1 MATSEPRASVDGNGF
16 TVRDGRPGDVAALVT
31 LSRKTFTDKF
41 GALYPPEDLAAFLDQ
56 YHSEAY
62 YSAALADSKNLVRV
76 AEADGARLS
85 AYLLCSPLSLPAD
98 NASPGAL
105 ELKRIYV
112 DTPLQGRGLGSAFV
126 GEAIA
131 WAKAFGAPELYLSVF
146 SENDGARKL
155 YERHGWKKVSEF
167 IFEVGSTQDL
177 EFLMRL
183 DL

>member
-1 MATSEPRASVDGNGF
+1 MEKSESSARADGKGF
-16 TVRDGRPGDVAALVT
+16 SVRDGHPDDLAALVV

-41 GALYPPEDLAAFLDQ
+41 GALYPPDDLKAFLDQ

-62 YSAALADSKNLVRV
+62 YAEALADSANLVRV
-76 AEADGARLS
+76 AETDDENLS

-98 NASPGAL
+98 KALPGAL

-126 GEAIA
+126 SEAIA
-131 WAKAFGAPELYLSVF
+131 WAKERGAPELYLSVF

-155 YERHGWKKVSEF
+155 YERYGWKKVSEF
-167 IFEVGSTQDL
+167 IFEVGGTQDL

-183 DL
+183 EL

>member
-1 MATSEPRASVDGNGF
+1 METSELRAPANGKDF
-16 TVRDGRPGDVAALVT
+16 AVRDAGPDDLSALVA

-41 GALYPPEDLAAFLDQ
+41 GALYPSEDLTAFLDQ
-56 YHSEAY
+56 YHNEAY
-62 YSAALADSKNLVRV
+62 YAAALADPVNLVRV
-76 AEADGARLS
+76 AATSDGTLY
-85 AYLLCSPLSLPAD
+85 AYLLCSSLSLPAD
-98 NASPGAL
+98 NARPGAL

-112 DTPLQGRGLGSAFV
+112 DAPLQGRGLGSAFV

-131 WAKAFGAPELYLSVF
+131 WAEARGAPELYLSVF
-146 SENDGARKL
+146 SENDSARKL

-167 IFEVGSTQDL
+167 IFEVGRVQDL

>member
-1 MATSEPRASVDGNGF
+1 METSEPRASDDGKGF
-16 TVRDGRPGDVAALVT
+16 TVRDGRPDDLAALVT

-41 GALYPPEDLAAFLDQ
+41 GALYPPEDLTAFLDQ
-56 YHSEAY
+56 YHSEGY
-62 YSAALADSKNLVRV
+62 YAAVLADPANLVRV
-76 AEADGARLS
+76 AETDNRTLS

-98 NASPGAL
+98 NAREGAL

-112 DTPLQGRGLGSAFV
+112 DTPVQGRELGSALV
-126 GEAIA
+126 REAIA
-131 WAKAFGAPELYLSVF
+131 WAKARGAPELFLSVF

-167 IFEVGSTQDL
+167 IFEVGRTQDL

>member
-1 MATSEPRASVDGNGF
+1 METSEPRASARSRGF
-16 TVRDGRPGDVAALVT
+16 TVRDGRPGDLAALVS

-41 GALYPPEDLAAFLDQ
+41 GALYPPEDLTAFLDQ
-56 YHSEAY
+56 YHSAAY
-62 YSAALADSKNLVRV
+62 YAAVLADPANLVRV
-76 AEADGARLS
+76 AETDNGTLS

-98 NASPGAL
+98 NARPGAL

-112 DTPLQGRGLGSAFV
+112 DAPLQGRGLGSAFV

-131 WAKAFGAPELYLSVF
+131 WATARSAPEFYLSVF

-155 YERHGWKKVSEF
+155 YERYGWKKVSEF
-167 IFEVGSTQDL
+167 IFEVGRTQDL